1 MCDEQKNLQ
10 SLAAR
15 VATDI
20 AQTVEKLFPTVGD
33 SLVSVLCCVCVWE
46 INLSLLPRNYLMLRM
61 GTIIS
66 EGLCL

>member
-10 SLAAR
+10 SLATR

-33 SLVSVLCCVCVWE
+33 SLVSVLCCVRK